1 MTRAEALTRL
11 RAHEAELRG
20 AGVGALW
27 LFGSVARDEA
37 GEGSDVD
44 LFFEIGADKPRF
56 DLFDLSGVRLR
67 LIEIMK
73 REVDLMTRGGI
84 HHRRRERIEASAIQV
99 F

>member
-1 MTRAEALTRL
+1 MTRAEALSRL

-20 AGVGALW
+20 AGVGALY

-44 LFFEIGADKPRF
+44 LFMDMADRDCF
-56 DLFDLSGVRLR
+56 SLFDLIGLQFRLKDI
-67 LIEIMK
+67 LE
-73 REVDLMTRGGI
+73 REVDLATRGGLKP
-84 HHRRRERIEASAIQV
+84 RMRGRIEASAVAV